1 METDDGF
8 FNATMGAYW
17 LTEGNNRISGREI
30 SWATLDCK
38 GCSPIEI
45 IQGTLVFAYA
55 SEAGEKL
62 ICKMSLRLAVIFRN
76 RQGVKL
82 QILHSGSIR
91 LCVDAEKVR
100 LCVCICVLGDG
111 GWWGLKIVPR
121 APDENKG
128 CKQERTC
135 GSTFLSL
142 SAIWQK
148 GRQQNCDVVRHVAKI
163 CITDAKFWTDYFFC
177 SKWKRRYCTLPL
189 GENQTSAG
197 NSFHLEWTNNSPP
210 PSCTSCSW
218 CLFFCVNKIFL
229 HGRDLCVFFS
239 YVLLMLSYCI
249 YCKCS
254 LDNKCS
260 SFILS

>member
-17 LTEGNNRISGREI
+17 LTDGNNRISGREI

-91 LCVDAEKVR
+91 LCVDVEKVR
-100 LCVCICVLGDG
+100 LCVCVYVCWGMG
-111 GWWGLKIVPR
+111 GGGGGGGLRLFLLLPTRTK
-121 APDENKG
+121 AA
-128 CKQERTC
+128 KQERTC
-135 GSTFLSL
+135 VSTFLSL

-197 NSFHLEWTNNSPP
+197 NCFHLKWTNKSPP
-210 PSCTSCSW
+210 RP
-218 CLFFCVNKIFL
+218 LHPVHLVHDVYFFAWTQ
-229 HGRDLCVFFS
+229 FFFP
-239 YVLLMLSYCI
+239 LT
-249 YCKCS
+249 
-254 LDNKCS
+254 DNA
-260 SFILS
+260 